1 MQVVGATHGKRY
13 RIKLA
18 ALLAAPAVCLSLAGC
33 NRAAVRIPGASL
45 AFPPTATH
53 YAAQRTHPFSVAVT
67 MPIDRRPEHYGEP
80 VAGTRWTG
88 CRTDPFWA
96 SDAPSVIRDRLV
108 TELAQSKLFAHV
120 SDEPPAAGEVVL
132 RSEID
137 AFCSQAVGFLI
148 LRVAGISGLKITL
161 ERDGQPLFEH
171 TFERVVTDA
180 DPQYTGSQATF
191 IEQAMQVTMADS
203 LRELLRD
210 VFTQLE
216 SEATGW
222 GRTG

>member
-1 MQVVGATHGKRY
+1 MKMVEVAYGGRY

-18 ALLAAPAVCLSLAGC
+18 ALLAAPVICLSLAGC

-53 YAAQRTHPFSVAVT
+53 YAAQRIHPFSIAVT
-67 MPIDRRPEHYGEP
+67 MPVDRRPEHYGEP
-80 VAGTRWTG
+80 VAGTRWAG

-96 SDAPSVIRDRLV
+96 SDAPSVIRHRLV

-120 SDEPPAAGEVVL
+120 SDGPPAAGEVVL
-132 RSEID
+132 RTEID

-148 LRVAGISGLKITL
+148 LRVAGISALKITL
-161 ERDGQPLFEH
+161 ERDGQRLFEH
-171 TFERVVTDA
+171 KFERVVTDA

-191 IEQAMQVTMADS
+191 IERAMQVTMADS

-216 SEATGW
+216 REASGW
-222 GRTG
+222 GGTG